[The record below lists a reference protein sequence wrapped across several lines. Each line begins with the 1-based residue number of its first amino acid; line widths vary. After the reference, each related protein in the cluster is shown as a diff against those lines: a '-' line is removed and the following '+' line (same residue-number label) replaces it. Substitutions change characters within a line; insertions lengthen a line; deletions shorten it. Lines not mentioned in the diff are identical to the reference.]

1 MMPPLVRWSWS
12 PVFFALMLVVAGCN
26 SPTKVDE
33 ADEAAEA
40 STTQDGMTAKQIVE
54 RMVEVYRAANT
65 YMDSAVFGPHFVRAE
80 DGVKRQGVPINVAVL
95 WKRPNRFRITRIE
108 PTADGTDMAAAAVVV
123 SDGTQLEG
131 AVSWLEPQRL
141 RLPAPEVATL
151 ETVAPDPLLA
161 KALFPVAMQDIF
173 PQLALLLTPKDQ
185 TPWPLA
191 TPSKL
196 VLLPTKEIKS
206 QDQSV
211 PCYRVQMPTSVG
223 PQVLWI
229 AKESFLLLRV
239 EITNEELQKQLYPHD
254 DFNKFVWQFDFYDV
268 QVNAPASRDLFRLT
282 SAEDGVEPRVVT
294 VFEEIEATE
303 TSDSSDEDPAQVAN
317 DEQTSGE
324 QASNAAE
331 AGNATPDT
339 PDDN

>member
-12 PVFFALMLVVAGCN
+12 PVCLATMLVLAGCN

-33 ADEAAEA
+33 AEKDAAA
-40 STTQDGMTAKQIVE
+40 TTTQDDMTAKQVVE
-54 RMVEVYRAANT
+54 RMVEVYRTANT

-141 RLPAPEVATL
+141 RLPAPEVATF

-196 VLLPTKEIKS
+196 VLLPSKSIKT
-206 QDQSV
+206 QDQPV

-229 AKESFLLLRV
+229 AKQSFLLLRV

-254 DFNKFVWQFDFYDV
+254 EFNKFVWQFDFYDV

-282 SAEDGVEPRVVT
+282 PAADGGEPKVVT
-294 VFEEIEATE
+294 VFEEMETTEA
-303 TSDSSDEDPAQVAN
+303 SDPSDENPAAET
-317 DEQTSGE
+317 DGE
-324 QASNAAE
+324 QAGGERASTE
-331 AGNATPDT
+331 SDTGSDSPDN